1 MKSCEKPSVPAR
13 GLALRLLERRQEADG
28 GTKPTGEIADLRY
41 LDANNVR
48 CPAGYLSDFK
58 VCTEDSESL
67 GSIDGVLISPITRR
81 CEYFVVGS
89 KGLFSQRFLLP
100 VEAGASLQ
108 EPATLKISARKDE
121 LDLETFTPRSVP
133 AFSDEDLIT
142 TIFSQDAA

>member
-1 MKSCEKPSVPAR
+1 M
-13 GLALRLLERRQEADG
+13 D
-28 GTKPTGEIADLRY
+28 TKPTGEIADLRY

-89 KGLFSQRFLLP
+89 RIVQPQTVP
-100 VEAGASLQ
+100 VAGRSRRESAGAGD
-108 EPATLKISARKDE
+108 AKISARKDE

-133 AFSDEDLIT
+133 EFSDEDLIT

>member
-1 MKSCEKPSVPAR
+1 VKNRPFLRAR
-13 GLALRLLERRQEADG
+13 AGTPIAGRAGQEATVA
-28 GTKPTGEIADLRY
+28 TKLIGEIADLRY

-89 KGLFSQRFLLP
+89 KGLFSHKRFLLP

-133 AFSDEDLIT
+133 EFSDEDLIT